1 MNQEPLFD
9 AELQWDDY
17 LPTIQ
22 ESEIL
27 PCKNE
32 KYKSWGDNAIKEIS
46 DIIKQDEIHY
56 ASV

>member
-1 MNQEPLFD
+1 MFD
-9 AELQWDDY
+9 SELQWDDY

-27 PCKNE
+27 PSKNE
-32 KYKSWGDNAIKEIS
+32 KYKNWGDNAIKEIS